1 MKWMKLLPI
10 VAVVLCCIY
19 IIVQSKSI
27 DVNASDDPVLTET
40 KSDSMASSSD
50 TVDHTAEMEEQAGD
64 DSLSGQGSLNDIRFA
79 NFKTNRDWL
88 DNEYIRTLRR
98 YLDDYTAEKVENTRL
113 EPYKEG
119 LKSKFVVY
127 DTEPF
132 IAGGLLIRVIFL
144 DMPDKVFAGTV
155 YSFVDED
162 TKTVTGYECRGLHL
176 ETEESGFTKEEIL
189 QGVKETPDL
198 KLW

>member
-10 VAVVLCCIY
+10 VTVVLCCIY
-19 IIVQSKSI
+19 IIVQSRAI
-27 DVNASDDPVLTET
+27 DVNASDDPVRTET
-40 KSDSMASSSD
+40 ESDSLASSSD
-50 TVDHTAEMEEQAGD
+50 TGDNVAELEEQAGD
-64 DSLSGQGSLNDIRFA
+64 DSVSVQGSLNDIRFA
-79 NFKTNRDWL
+79 NFKTSKDWL
-88 DNEYIRTLRR
+88 DNEYIHTLRR
-98 YLDDYTAEKVENTRL
+98 YLDDYTAGKVENAEL
-113 EPYKEG
+113 EPYKNG
-119 LKSKFVVY
+119 LKSKFAIY

-162 TKTVTGYECRGLHL
+162 TKKVTGYEFRGLYL
-176 ETEESGFTKEEIL
+176 ETEESGLSKEEIL
-189 QGVKETPDL
+189 QGVRETPDL